1 MPFPRLKVRHAGS
14 FGSCQRESSV
24 TDSETGIVTTVMVD
38 CNKPL
43 PAAEMFEISN
53 MVKAGVHL
61 DEVNTKILGSG
72 VDTEALTEAVQ
83 TAVKSTRKTTKKEEV
98 KSNED

>member
-1 MPFPRLKVRHAGS
+1 MPFPKCKIRHVGS

-24 TDSETGIVTTVMVD
+24 TDEETGVVTTVMVD

-53 MVKAGVHL
+53 MMKAGVHL
-61 DEVNTKILGSG
+61 DEVNTKILSSG
-72 VDTEALTEAVQ
+72 IDTEALTEAVK
-83 TAVKSTRKTTKKEEV
+83 TSVKSTRKTTKDEV